1 MTPPVLTGF
10 SYGMAACM
18 VAVYCLFKQK
28 RWTDGTRVS
37 MRYSGGRMRKGYMKS
52 GAGTFRA
59 LYSRNYRLYFSGQA
73 VSLTGTWMQTLAMS
87 WLVYRLTNS
96 VFLLGLVGFAGQIPA
111 LILTPFAGV
120 AADRLNRHHI
130 IVATQVFS
138 MLQAAILAGLT
149 LTHHIAIWHV
159 LSLSL
164 FMGIINAFDAPA
176 RQSFVVQMVDKRE
189 DLPNAIALNST
200 LFNGARLVGP
210 SLAGVLVAWLGEGMC
225 FLFNAVSYV
234 AVILALL
241 AMRLPAYQSKPMT
254 SDLWQDFR
262 DGVSYVYHH
271 QMIRRVVLLL
281 AMISLTGMSH
291 IVLMPVVA
299 RDILHGGPHTL
310 GFLMGAS
317 GIGAVSAALLLA
329 SRNSTTGLENWIRT
343 APIVMGTGLAAVAV
357 IRHIVPMMLI
367 MLIVGFGMMLQMAS
381 SNTYVQA
388 TVEDNKRGRVM
399 SLYVIAFMGVMPFG
413 QLLAG
418 ALGQYIGV
426 PWTLTVIGII
436 CIVSPL
442 AVFGIRGGN
451 TPESLD
457 ENH

>member
-1 MTPPVLTGF
+1 
-10 SYGMAACM
+10 
-18 VAVYCLFKQK
+18 
-28 RWTDGTRVS
+28 
-37 MRYSGGRMRKGYMKS
+37 
-52 GAGTFRA
+52 
-59 LYSRNYRLYFSGQA
+59 
-73 VSLTGTWMQTLAMS
+73 
-87 WLVYRLTNS
+87 
-96 VFLLGLVGFAGQIPA
+96 
-111 LILTPFAGV
+111 
-120 AADRLNRHHI
+120 
-130 IVATQVFS
+130 
-138 MLQAAILAGLT
+138 MLQATILAGLT
-149 LTHHIAIWHV
+149 LTQHIAIWHV
-159 LSLSL
+159 ISLSF
-164 FMGIINAFDAPA
+164 FMGVINAFDAPA

-210 SLAGVLVAWLGEGMC
+210 SLAGVLVALLGEGMC

-241 AMRLPAYQSKPMT
+241 AMRLPVYQSNTLT
-254 SDLWQDFR
+254 SNLWQDFR
-262 DGVSYVYHH
+262 DGVRYVYHH
-271 QMIRRVVLLL
+271 PMIRRVVLLL

-329 SRNSTTGLENWIRT
+329 SRNRTTGLEKWIRT
-343 APIVMGTGLAAVAV
+343 APLVMGTGLATAAV

-388 TVEDNKRGRVM
+388 MVEDNKRGRVM

-418 ALGQYIGV
+418 ALGQHIGV
-426 PWTLTVIGII
+426 PLTLAVIGII
-436 CIVSPL
+436 SIISPL
-442 AVFGIRGGN
+442 AVFGVRGGC

-457 ENH
+457 DNH